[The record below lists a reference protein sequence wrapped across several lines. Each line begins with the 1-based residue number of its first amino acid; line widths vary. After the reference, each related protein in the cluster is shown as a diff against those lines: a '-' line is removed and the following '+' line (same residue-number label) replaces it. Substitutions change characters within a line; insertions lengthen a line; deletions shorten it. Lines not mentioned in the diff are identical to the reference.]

1 MLMACAA
8 GSHTSGAALLTAVH
22 LEGCMRCQ
30 RIVRDFERVAGSLL
44 ADQSPADLPV
54 DLFAQLMA
62 RIDGSDVPKTSP
74 RVDPRPALPPGVDWP
89 RSMRHCRIS
98 RWRVLGS
105 GLRWSRVR
113 LPDDPSANIVLL
125 RIGAGKCLPPHTH
138 SGVELTQVLVGA
150 FDDGRTV
157 FGPGDFDATD
167 GSVHH
172 QPVVQ
177 ASGECI
183 CLGAVDGRLVF
194 DSLLARWAG
203 ALVGL

>member
-1 MLMACAA
+1 MASATGIQA
-8 GSHTSGAALLTAVH
+8 SGAALLTAVH
-22 LEGCMRCQ
+22 LEGCTRCQ
-30 RIVRDFERVAGSLL
+30 AIVRNFEHLAGAVLMDQDPATLPANLFARVMERVDEHVA
-44 ADQSPADLPV
+44 PAV
-54 DLFAQLMA
+54 
-62 RIDGSDVPKTSP
+62 SP
-74 RVDPRPALPPGVDWP
+74 RVDPRPDLPPGVDWP

-98 RWRVLGS
+98 GWRVLGP

-113 LPDDPSANIVLL
+113 LQHDPSANIVLL

-138 SGVELTQVLVGA
+138 AGVELTQVLVGA

-157 FGPGDFDATD
+157 FAAGDFDVTD

>member
-1 MLMACAA
+1 MACAA
-8 GSHTSGAALLTAVH
+8 GTQTSGAALLTAVH
-22 LEGCMRCQ
+22 LEGCTRCQ
-30 RIVRDFERVAGSLL
+30 GIVRDFEHVAGSVL
-44 ADQSPADLPV
+44 ADQPSAELPPG
-54 DLFAQLMA
+54 LFARVMA
-62 RIDGSDVPKTSP
+62 RVDHTDVPKTLP
-74 RVDPRPALPPGVDWP
+74 RVEPRPELPPGVDWP

-98 RWRVLGS
+98 RWRVLGP

-113 LPDDPSANIVLL
+113 LPDDPSANVVLL

-157 FGPGDFDATD
+157 FAAGDFDATD

-177 ASGECI
+177 ASAECI

>member
-1 MLMACAA
+1 MLMACATGVQA
-8 GSHTSGAALLTAVH
+8 SGAALLTAVH
-22 LEGCMRCQ
+22 LEGCARCQ
-30 RIVRDFERVAGSLL
+30 AIVRNFEHLAGSVLM
-44 ADQSPADLPV
+44 DQDPAGLPADL
-54 DLFAQLMA
+54 FARVMA
-62 RIDGSDVPKTSP
+62 RIDVQDAPKASP
-74 RVDPRPALPPGVDWP
+74 RVVPRPELPPGVDWP
-89 RSMRHCRIS
+89 RSLRHCRIS
-98 RWRVLGS
+98 RWRVLGP

-113 LPDDPSANIVLL
+113 LADDPSANVVLL

-138 SGVELTQVLVGA
+138 HGVELTQVLFGS
-150 FDDGRTV
+150 FDDGRSV
-157 FGPGDFDATD
+157 FAAGDFDATD
-167 GSVHH
+167 ASVHH